1 MVASRIRNNWSGQK
15 FPHAGLRLPFVGDLL
30 SFRPSR
36 PIQSMV
42 ENSAGLGPIF
52 ELQIFRQKI
61 VFVGNVELA
70 AELCDETRFGKALP
84 PAVEALRDYAGDGL
98 FTAHSDEPN
107 WQLAHELLVPAFTK
121 SAMQSY
127 HPIMLETARELF
139 EYWRPR
145 IGDGPV
151 DISRDMTKLTMET
164 LSRSA
169 FSHDFGSFSSAET
182 HPFVRSMVEALENGR
197 RKGGFRAVPGGEVLA
212 RLADRRYA
220 HHQAYNDSMLDE
232 LIAARTGSTDQHDL
246 LGIML
251 NVAHPETGEKLSP
264 VNIRHQILTF
274 LVAGHETTSG
284 ALSFALYYLA
294 RNPDCLAR
302 ARAEADELLGSDPEA
317 MPTFEQVGKFRYIRR
332 VLDESLRIWPT
343 VPGFARS
350 PRETT
355 MLAGKYRMRPQDY
368 AVVSLGLVHKD
379 PAVWENPDVFDP
391 DRFLAANVKKRPAH
405 SYKPF
410 GAGARACIGRQFA
423 IHESVLVLASLLH
436 RFDIAGDPGYELEV
450 DERLTMLPR
459 GFELSLQARSPQMAD
474 ADAL

>member
-1 MVASRIRNNWSGQK
+1 VVWRIRNNWSGQQ
-15 FPHAGLRLPFVGDLL
+15 FPHAGRRLPLVGDLL
-30 SFRPSR
+30 TFQPSR
-36 PIQSMV
+36 PIQSML
-42 ENSAGLGPIF
+42 ENSVGLGPIF
-52 ELQIFRQKI
+52 ELQAFRQKI
-61 VFVGNVELA
+61 VFVGSAELA

-107 WQLAHELLVPAFTK
+107 WQLAHELLMPAFTK
-121 SAMQSY
+121 SAMASY
-127 HPIMLETARELF
+127 HPIMVETATELF
-139 EYWRPR
+139 DYWRPR
-145 IGDGPV
+145 IADGPV

-169 FSHDFGSFSSAET
+169 FSHDFGSFSTAKP
-182 HPFVRSMVEALENGR
+182 HPFVKAMVSALENGR
-197 RKGGFRAVPGGEVLA
+197 RKGAFRAIPGGEVLA

-220 HHQAYNDSMLDE
+220 HHQAYNDRMLDE
-232 LIAARTGSTDQHDL
+232 LIAARDGSTDQHDL

-251 NVAHPETGEKLSP
+251 NAAHPETGEKLSP

-284 ALSFALYYLA
+284 ALSFALYFLA
-294 RNPDCLAR
+294 RNPHCLAR
-302 ARAEADELLGSDPEA
+302 AQAETDEILGDDPAA
-317 MPTFEQVGKFRYIRR
+317 MPSFEQVSKFRYIRR

-355 MLAGKYRMRPQDY
+355 TLAGKYTMRPQDY

-379 PAVWENPDVFDP
+379 PAVWENPDEFDP
-391 DRFLAANVKKRPAH
+391 DRFLAVNVKKRPAH

-423 IHESVLVLASLLH
+423 IHEAVLVLASMLH
-436 RFDIAGDPGYELEV
+436 RFDLSGDPDYQLDV

-459 GFELSLQARSPQMAD
+459 GFELSLRARSPQMAESTTS
-474 ADAL
+474 